1 MKAEYL
7 KVYYEKVKNL
17 EDRIKDQISKAGGG
31 KDLSDQEINKFAR
44 EEVIADLI
52 QEIQELSN
60 KLEISDK
67 SYRELEKLYLKSSNP
82 TYKRYRN

>member
-17 EDRIKDQISKAGGG
+17 KDRIKDQISKSGG
-31 KDLSDQEINKFAR
+31 KDLSDQEITKFAR

-52 QEIQELSN
+52 QEIQELRN
-60 KLEISDK
+60 KLEINDK
-67 SYRELEKLYLKSSNP
+67 SYRELEKLYLESLNSAKENQ
-82 TYKRYRN
+82 

>member
-7 KVYYEKVKNL
+7 KFYYERVKNL
-17 EDRIKDQISKAGGG
+17 KDRIKDQISKAGGG
-31 KDLSDQEINKFAR
+31 KDLSDQEITKFAR

-60 KLEISDK
+60 KLEINDK
-67 SYRELEKLYLKSSNP
+67 SYRELEKLYLESLNSAKENQ
-82 TYKRYRN
+82 